1 MSQKPRQSDPDAALA
16 ASLRRGRPAI
26 LADAYARA
34 QSCDDRVAKA
44 LYLAFK
50 AEVERHPEMSSDE
63 MFLAVAQLA
72 SELLFA
78 VGVAEGL
85 AERNMRTTELIVLA
99 GDMAMLRAEEFNAA
113 PRH

>member
-1 MSQKPRQSDPDAALA
+1 MTQKPSRSDPDVALA
-16 ASLRRGRPAI
+16 ASLRLGRPAI

-34 QSCDDRVAKA
+34 QSCDDSVAKA

-50 AEVERHPEMSSDE
+50 AEAAKHRGMTTDE

-72 SELLFA
+72 SELFFA

-85 AERNMRTTELIVLA
+85 AERNKRTTELIVLA
-99 GDMAMLRAEEFNAA
+99 GDMALQRAEEFDAA